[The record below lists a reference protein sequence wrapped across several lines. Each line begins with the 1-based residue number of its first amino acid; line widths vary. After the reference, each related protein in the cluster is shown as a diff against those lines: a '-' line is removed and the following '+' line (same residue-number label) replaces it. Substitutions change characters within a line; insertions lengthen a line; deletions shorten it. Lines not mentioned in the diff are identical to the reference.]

1 VDHAISNQNRRAARI
16 QELTR
21 DHSRDLPV
29 QMTAVLVKM
38 MERKVTD
45 LKVQKRNPNRV
56 NVYLDGEF
64 AFGLARIVAAW
75 LRVGQLIDDEKIN
88 SLQVQDAQE
97 KAFQNALRFLSFRP
111 RSETEVQR
119 RLHEQGFGDVE
130 IQTVVDRLKA
140 GGLLGDTEFAKTWVD
155 NRSTFRPRSRKLL
168 KLELRQKGVAEE
180 AIETALA
187 ETATEEDLAYQAG
200 QRRARRWAGLDWGEF
215 RERLGAYL
223 MRRGF
228 PYGITAPVTRRIWE
242 EMQST
247 LGQDHTLGNEED

>member
-1 VDHAISNQNRRAARI
+1 
-16 QELTR
+16 
-21 DHSRDLPV
+21 
-29 QMTAVLVKM
+29 

-75 LRVGQLIDDEKIN
+75 LQIGQVINDEKIN

-97 KAFQNALRFLSFRP
+97 KAFQNALRFLSYRP
-111 RSETEVQR
+111 RSETEVRQR
-119 RLHEQGFGDVE
+119 LGKQGFGDAE
-130 IQTVVDRLKA
+130 IQIVIDRLKT

-168 KLELRQKGVAEE
+168 KMELRQKGVAEE
-180 AIETALA
+180 AIETALM
-187 ETATEEDLAYQAG
+187 ETANEEDLAYQAG
-200 QRRARRWAGLDWGEF
+200 LRRARRWAGLDWGEF

-228 PYGITAPVTRRIWE
+228 SYGTTNPVTRRIWE
-242 EMQST
+242 ELQLTS
-247 LGQDHTLGNEED
+247 DHDYTGNEED

>member
-1 VDHAISNQNRRAARI
+1 
-16 QELTR
+16 
-21 DHSRDLPV
+21 
-29 QMTAVLVKM
+29 

-75 LRVGQLIDDEKIN
+75 LQVGQLIDDEKIN
-88 SLQVQDAQE
+88 SLQIKDAQE
-97 KAFQNALRFLSFRP
+97 KAFQGALHFLSFRP
-111 RSETEVQR
+111 RSEAEVRR
-119 RLHEQGFGDVE
+119 RLNEQGFGEEE
-130 IQTVVDRLKA
+130 IQSAVERLKA
-140 GGLLGDTEFAKTWVD
+140 GGLLGDNEFAKTWVD

-180 AIETALA
+180 AIDSALA
-187 ETATEEDLAYQAG
+187 ETANEEDLAYQAG
-200 QRRARRWAGLDWGEF
+200 MRRARRWESLDWGEF

-228 PYGITAPVTRRIWE
+228 SYGTTNPVTRRIWE
-242 EMQST
+242 ELQSST
-247 LGQDHTLGNEED
+247 GQDQTIGNEED